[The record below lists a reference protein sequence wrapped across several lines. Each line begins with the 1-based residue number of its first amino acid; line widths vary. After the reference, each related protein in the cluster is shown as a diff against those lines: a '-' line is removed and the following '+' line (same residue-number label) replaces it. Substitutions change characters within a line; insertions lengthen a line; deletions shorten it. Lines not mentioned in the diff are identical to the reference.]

1 MPARLG
7 QPQPD
12 GESTGRCFA
21 LPSRIGDPRL
31 DFDNVTKRSLSW
43 IWTNS
48 AAFARFRGT
57 EWLAEPCH
65 SCALREVDRGG
76 CRCQV
81 ALFGGNLDEP
91 DPVCELSPRRGL
103 VDEWLRNAELARR
116 PGATCNRTGSL
127 PSMRSIKPKQEN

>member
-12 GESTGRCFA
+12 GEPTGRCFA

-57 EWLAEPCH
+57 EWLALPQ
-65 SCALREVDRGG
+65 LR
-76 CRCQV
+76 
-81 ALFGGNLDEP
+81 P
-91 DPVCELSPRRGL
+91 
-103 VDEWLRNAELARR
+103 AR
-116 PGATCNRTGSL
+116 S
-127 PSMRSIKPKQEN
+127 